1 MLREL
6 ADAGIRPDLVVGTSI
21 GALVGAAL
29 ATERLDDL
37 EDWIRSLTQVEMVK
51 LLDAGLSDG
60 GFIGGTKLMRA
71 FGKRVGDLDIEDCT
85 IPFAAVATD
94 VGNGREVWLQEGPI
108 VDAVRA
114 SIAIPGL
121 LSPVRHRDRW
131 LVDGGLVNPVPVSV
145 ARALGADIV
154 IAVNLNGDLVRSNG
168 RSEGD
173 AAPDEDATTHSHT
186 WARRVGDWLKDRL
199 PARFNA
205 KRLFAREHGA
215 EPPGMLAVIADS
227 IDIMQD
233 RITRARLAGEPP
245 DALVSPRLGH
255 IGILEFD
262 RAGECIDEGRRCAA
276 QELDDI
282 KRLVGT

>member
-1 MLREL
+1 M
-6 ADAGIRPDLVVGTSI
+6 VGTSI

-37 EDWIRSLTQVEMVK
+37 EDWIHSLTQVEVIK

-71 FGKRVGDLDIEDCT
+71 FGDRVGEFDIEDCT

-108 VDAVRA
+108 VEAVRA

-121 LSPVRHRDRW
+121 LSPVRHQDRW

-168 RSEGD
+168 RSEPDD
-173 AAPDEDATTHSHT
+173 ASTEDTTEHTRT
-186 WARRVGDWLKDRL
+186 WARRAGGWLMDRL
-199 PARFNA
+199 PARFNI
-205 KRLFAREHGA
+205 KRLFAPEHGA

-262 RAGECIDEGRRCAA
+262 RSGECIDEGRRCAA

-282 KRLVGT
+282 KRLVGK